1 MERPSVNVLKFL
13 IIALVDLILIVLT
26 VVVADAAKNYILR
39 TIGFLP
45 SLTYS
50 FIGLFAALI
59 FIVFLYRLDSKILK
73 AMGLAVPFT
82 AFFLF
87 LQQILGGGDSL
98 IPVLLI
104 TSGAAMMTFLKLKQ
118 KSILYSI
125 SILLI
130 MGYLIFLDVS
140 GTDLILLL
148 KNMGFSLY

>member
-1 MERPSVNVLKFL
+1 MERQSVNLLKFL
-13 IIALVDLILIVLT
+13 VIALVDLFLIALT
-26 VVVADAAKNYILR
+26 VLVADAAKNYILK
-39 TIGFLP
+39 TIGYLP

-50 FIGLFAALI
+50 FIGLLAALM

-87 LQQILGGGDSL
+87 LQLVLGKGHSL
-98 IPVLLI
+98 IAVLLI
-104 TSGAAMMTFLKLKQ
+104 VSGAAMMTFLKLRS
-118 KSILYSI
+118 KSILYSL

-130 MGYLIFLDVS
+130 MAYLIYLDAS